1 MDHPSLCCFTQ
12 WVLIGSS
19 AFDLSGILLLLA
31 GQQASA
37 SHSSPLKGLMFLRL
51 CLETATFKKGGR
63 EVEPS
68 LSLFII
74 SFSFHIPCLITGSV
88 SSLDPVQ
95 AKREWLPALNF
106 SNVHRNEKLT

>member
-1 MDHPSLCCFTQ
+1 MGHPSLCCFTQ

-19 AFDLSGILLLLA
+19 VFDLSGILLLLA
-31 GQQASA
+31 GQQTWA
-37 SHSSPLKGLMFLRL
+37 SHSSPLKGLTFLRL

-63 EVEPS
+63 ETS

-74 SFSFHIPCLITGSV
+74 SFSFHIPRLITGSV
-88 SSLDPVQ
+88 SSLEPVQ